1 MTTERNR
8 RASDRAAELLA
19 PHGSTSRSLPW
30 LPMLGLPAALL
41 AWFLLKV
48 L

>member
-8 RASDRAAELLA
+8 RACDRAAELLA
-19 PHGSTSRSLPW
+19 PHGSVSRSLPW
-30 LPMLGLPAALL
+30 WPMLGLPAALVI
-41 AWFLLKV
+41 WFLLKV